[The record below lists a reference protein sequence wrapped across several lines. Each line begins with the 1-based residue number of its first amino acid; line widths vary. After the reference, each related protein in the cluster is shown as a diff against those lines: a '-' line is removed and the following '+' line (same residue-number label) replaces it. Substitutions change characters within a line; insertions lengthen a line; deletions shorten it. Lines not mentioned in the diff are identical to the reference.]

1 MIEASAS
8 TAAEGVR
15 AEVEIVAKIRRERR
29 LRVLEG
35 GVSATTSVPHLAFGD
50 RASAL
55 ALAEKAIDIPEGGAG
70 LGRSGSETAVR
81 GEWNAVQ

>member
-15 AEVEIVAKIRRERR
+15 AEVEIVAKIGRERR

-35 GVSATTSVPHLAFGD
+35 GVSATTSVPHLALGD
-50 RASAL
+50 RAS

-70 LGRSGSETAVR
+70 LGRSGSGTAVR
-81 GEWNAVQ
+81 GEWSAVQ